1 MYAGL
6 QVQQLQL
13 TQTQMGLTQ
22 TQTGLTLLA
31 LPVKRSEL
39 VRWMCEK
46 QGELILVAAVHCG
59 RMSISVAEYCS
70 CSCFGVESVHRQIL
84 CSEAYFCAMKNTCP
98 VTCMSLQLGVWR

>member
-59 RMSISVAEYCS
+59 RMSIFSLLLSTAPAPASALVWSQYI
-70 CSCFGVESVHRQIL
+70 VR
-84 CSEAYFCAMKNTCP
+84 YFAVRHTFVP
-98 VTCMSLQLGVWR
+98 